1 MFTSLIQGGF
11 SMYLQKTNRSPFYQV
26 IYKLDNGKLT
36 SKSTGK
42 KLKSDALIFLS
53 EFQANLEKKKEI
65 KIVFIQ
71 DFETEYLSYIK
82 SMRAASYHR
91 SIKYSLDCLI
101 AFTGNLKLNQLDY
114 RLMEKF
120 ILKQYETSKSCAAL
134 YYRTLK
140 SAFEKALSWGY
151 IKENPFRKFKSPK
164 VPKTF
169 PVFIDYKMLNI
180 IIEKEKSLLM
190 KDIYF
195 TAFLTGMRLGELL
208 NLKWNSVDLK
218 AQQLKIECSRT
229 FTTKS
234 KRERIIPINKTLFEL
249 LRKRIPKIIDI
260 NQGGFVFCKRRRGIK
275 LNENYVSKSFKHAV
289 KLSGLND
296 AIHFHTLRHSFASSL
311 IQKGVSLYVIKE
323 LLGHSDISVT
333 QIYSHLKQ
341 DNLTDAVRLLDLGDP
356 AETKTVKNKEA

>member
-1 MFTSLIQGGF
+1 
-11 SMYLQKTNRSPFYQV
+11 MYLQKTNRSPYYQI
-26 IYKLDNGKLT
+26 IYSLDNGKLS
-36 SKSTGK
+36 SKSTRK
-42 KLKSDALIFLS
+42 KLKSDALLFLS
-53 EFQANLEKKKEI
+53 EFRANLEKKKEI
-65 KIVFIQ
+65 KIIQ
-71 DFETEYLSYIK
+71 LQDYKEEYLSYVKPI
-82 SMRAASYHR
+82 RTPSYYR
-91 SIKYSLDCLI
+91 SIKYTLDRLI
-101 AFTGNLKLNQLDY
+101 NFTGSLKLNQLDY

-120 ILKQYETSKSCAAL
+120 ILTEYESSKSCANL

-140 SAFEKALSWGY
+140 SIFEMAVSWGY

-180 IIEKEKSLLM
+180 IMEKEKSLLM

-195 TAFLTGMRLGELL
+195 TAFLTGMRLGELV
-208 NLKWNSVDLK
+208 NLKWNSVDMNT
-218 AQQLKIECSRT
+218 QVIKIECNRT

-234 KRERIIPINKTLFEL
+234 KKERIIPINKTLFEL
-249 LRKRIPKIIDI
+249 LRKRMPRIIDI
-260 NQGGFVFCKRRRGIK
+260 NQGEFVFCRQRGFK
-275 LNENYVSKSFKHAV
+275 LNENYVSKSFKQAV

-333 QIYSHLKQ
+333 QIYSHLIQ
-341 DNLTDAVRLLDLGDP
+341 DNLTDAVRLLDLTDP
-356 AETKTVKNKEA
+356 AETKTAKNKEV

>member
-1 MFTSLIQGGF
+1 MEEG
-11 SMYLQKTNRSPFYQV
+11 KRKKRST
-26 IYKLDNGKLT
+26 K
-36 SKSTGK
+36 K
-42 KLKSDALIFLS
+42 KLKSEALNYLS
-53 EFQANLEKKKEI
+53 VFRENLEKEKEI

-91 SIKYSLDCLI
+91 SIKYTMDCMI

-120 ILKQYETSKSCAAL
+120 ILKQYESSKSCSAL

-169 PVFIDYKMLNI
+169 PVFIDYKMVNI
-180 IIEKEKSLLM
+180 IVEKEKSALM

-195 TAFLTGMRLGELL
+195 TAFLTGMRLGELV
-208 NLKWNSVDLK
+208 NLKWNSVDLNTQAIK
-218 AQQLKIECSRT
+218 VECSRT

-249 LRKRIPKIIDI
+249 LRKRTPKIIDI
-260 NQGGFVFCKRRRGIK
+260 NQEGFVFCKKQQVK
-275 LNENYVSKSFKHAV
+275 LNEDFVSKSFKKAV

-311 IQKGVSLYVIKE
+311 IQKGVSLYVIME

-341 DNLTDAVRLLDLGDP
+341 DNLTDAVRLLDLTDP
-356 AETKTVKNKEA
+356 AEVKTATIQEL